1 MSLAARRSCAV
12 AGAGL
17 LAVVLAGC
25 SSSPPGPS
33 GSPGVTVKASD
44 TACLVAETTFM
55 SGTQTFA
62 ISNSGSQV
70 TEVFVYAP
78 GDRVVG
84 EVGNIGPSTGKKL
97 TVTLK
102 AGDYQLACKPG
113 MVGAGIRTPIVVKG
127 PSGAASATTSPQLD
141 AAVASY
147 RSYVVAQAKLLEE
160 RAKPFVVAVE
170 AGDIAKAKSLYAA
183 ARIPYEMIEPV
194 AASLGD
200 LDSRIDARID
210 DVEIGQ
216 PWTGFHRLE
225 HDLWPPIADI
235 SSDGPVARQLQ
246 ADIAKLVDEVQRVN
260 LSADQIATG
269 ATMLLSNVATVK
281 IAGAEELYSRL
292 DLVDAAA
299 DVQGAQAAYDAL
311 RSIVI
316 ATDPNLIAKI
326 DARFTTLE
334 QDLAQ
339 YGSGASFVLYDALSK
354 AEVHS
359 LASEVDALIGPM
371 GQLAAALQKT

>member
-17 LAVVLAGC
+17 LAAVLAGC

-33 GSPGVTVKASD
+33 GSSGVTVKASD
-44 TACLVAETTFM
+44 TACVVAETTFM

-102 AGDYQLACKPG
+102 AGHYQLACKPG

-147 RSYVVAQAKLLEE
+147 RSLRGGAGEAARGAGQAL
-160 RAKPFVVAVE
+160 RRRGGGGRHRQGQVAVRGR
-170 AGDIAKAKSLYAA
+170 AHPLRNDRTGRRVARRSRFAHRRAYRRRGDRPAVD
-183 ARIPYEMIEPV
+183 RIPPPGTRPL
-194 AASLGD
+194 AAD
-200 LDSRIDARID
+200 
-210 DVEIGQ
+210 
-216 PWTGFHRLE
+216 
-225 HDLWPPIADI
+225 ADI

-246 ADIAKLVDEVQRVN
+246 ADIAKLVDEVQRVD

-281 IAGAEELYSRL
+281 IAGEEEHYSRL

-311 RSIVI
+311 RPIVI

-326 DARFTTLE
+326 DARFATLE

-339 YGSGASFVLYDALSK
+339 YGSGASFVLYDSLSK

-371 GQLAAALQKT
+371 GQLAAALQKA